1 MICSLSVALIERDT
15 LERVSIFAW
24 TLWSGSEVK
33 HDVAEIK
40 FVDIPGQLAVW
51 ISGTDHERVGPWT
64 KAIGRHETLLC
75 KPVAL
80 IVRATRG

>member
-1 MICSLSVALIERDT
+1 MICSLSVASVDRDT

-24 TLWSGSEVK
+24 ALWSGSEVK
-33 HDVAEIK
+33 QDVTEIK

-51 ISGTDHERVGPWT
+51 ISSAYHERVGPWT
-64 KAIGRHETLLC
+64 KAIGSHETLLC